1 MIYLLLIILLIVI
14 IISVIKSRKQIQ
26 ANRKYWIRV
35 FFGLV
40 FGAILL
46 RHGQALFALLAI
58 VFPFLLRNF
67 GSITYLASLF
77 NRSKKNYQHD
87 VDQDLTRAE
96 AAEILGVSINA
107 SEAEINAKYKKLMKS
122 VHPDK
127 DGSEYMSKLIN
138 KAKDTLLK

>member
-14 IISVIKSRKQIQ
+14 IITVIKSRKQIQ
-26 ANRKYWIRV
+26 ANRKYWVRV

-46 RHGQALFALLAI
+46 RYGQALFALLAI
-58 VFPFLLRNF
+58 IIPFLLRNF
-67 GSITYLASLF
+67 GSITYVASLF
-77 NRSKKNYQHD
+77 NRGKKSYQHD
-87 VDQDLTRAE
+87 VDKDLTKAE
-96 AAEILGVSINA
+96 ASDILGVSINA